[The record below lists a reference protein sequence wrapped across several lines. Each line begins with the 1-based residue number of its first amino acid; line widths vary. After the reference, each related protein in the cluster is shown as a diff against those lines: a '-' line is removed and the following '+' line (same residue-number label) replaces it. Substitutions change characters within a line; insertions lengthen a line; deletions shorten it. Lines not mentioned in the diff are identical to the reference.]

1 MSQSL
6 RPILLFSAMA
16 IALLAVGFG
25 QGWSVMLVILNLCL
39 ISAVMSVGLNMQWG
53 YAGLFNAGVM
63 AFVAVGGMV
72 AVLISEPP
80 VMVGWEAGGA
90 RIAVAGLMV
99 IVFIGLIYALR
110 RYVSAR
116 WIKNWGTAA
125 LLVAGYFVIRPVFE
139 GGVTA
144 VESIAAASAGN
155 LGGLGLNIL
164 VSWVIAAIVCMGVA
178 WVIGR
183 IALGLRA
190 DYLAIAT
197 LGISEI
203 VVAVAKNEEW
213 LTRGV
218 KNITSLKRAPVPRE
232 TNLQQAEWF
241 QNLVSNITGMDP
253 TDVDFK
259 VRVIEASSIFVK
271 LCFTFLFAAV
281 LAIVLFLA
289 IRALNSPWGRMMR
302 AIRDNDV
309 AASAMGKNVVKRHR
323 EVFIVGAAI
332 LGVSG
337 AMLTT
342 LDGQFTPTAYQPLR
356 YTFLIWVMVIVGGSG
371 NNLGAVLGGF
381 VIWFFWIEAEVA
393 AQWLSVN
400 MERVLTPYLDV
411 VLISLGEATLK
422 VQHGVDWLKSAAPHF
437 RYLLMGLVLLLA
449 LRFSPRGLVPEA
461 GAARA
466 H

>member
-1 MSQSL
+1 M
-6 RPILLFSAMA
+6 IL
-16 IALLAVGFG
+16 
-25 QGWSVMLVILNLCL
+25 
-39 ISAVMSVGLNMQWG
+39 
-53 YAGLFNAGVM
+53 GVM

-90 RIAVAGLMV
+90 RILVAGVMV
-99 IVFIGLIYALR
+99 ATFSGLIYALR
-110 RYVSAR
+110 RFISRR

-125 LLVAGYFVIRPVFE
+125 LLVAAYFIIRPVFE

-144 VESIAAASAGN
+144 VESISAASAGN

-164 VSWVIAAIVCMGVA
+164 VSWVVAAVVCMGVA

-203 VVAVAKNEEW
+203 LVAVAKNEEW

-241 QNLVSNITGMDP
+241 QNLVSTLSGTNPGDAG
-253 TDVDFK
+253 FK
-259 VRVIEASSIFVK
+259 TTVIEASSIFVK
-271 LCFTFLFAAV
+271 LCFTGLFTIV
-281 LAIVLFLA
+281 LGIVLFLA

-309 AASAMGKNVVKRHR
+309 AASAMGKNVVRRHR

-332 LGVSG
+332 HGVSG
-337 AMLTT
+337 PMLTT
-342 LDGQFTPTAYQPLR
+342 LDGQFTTTGDRTLRVRSQAAAADPRSRSGPRTTEESGRQDRPRHPEPRPHDSGRRIPTHSRADQRGRPH
-356 YTFLIWVMVIVGGSG
+356 
-371 NNLGAVLGGF
+371 
-381 VIWFFWIEAEVA
+381 
-393 AQWLSVN
+393 
-400 MERVLTPYLDV
+400 ME
-411 VLISLGEATLK
+411 
-422 VQHGVDWLKSAAPHF
+422 F
-437 RYLLMGLVLLLA
+437 
-449 LRFSPRGLVPEA
+449 VPEPIWPS
-461 GAARA
+461 RDRPK
-466 H
+466 

>member
-6 RPILLFSAMA
+6 RPILLFAAMA
-16 IALLAVGFG
+16 AALLAVGFG
-25 QGWSVMLVILNLCL
+25 QGWPVMLVILNLCL

-90 RIAVAGLMV
+90 RILVAGVMV
-99 IVFIGLIYALR
+99 ATFSGLIYALR
-110 RYVSAR
+110 RFISRR

-125 LLVAGYFVIRPVFE
+125 LLVAAYFIIRPVFE

-164 VSWVIAAIVCMGVA
+164 VSWVVAAVVCMGVA

-241 QNLVSNITGMDP
+241 QNLVSTLSGTNPGDAG
-253 TDVDFK
+253 FK
-259 VRVIEASSIFVK
+259 TTVIEASSIFVK
-271 LCFTFLFAAV
+271 LCFTGLFTIV
-281 LAIVLFLA
+281 LGIVLFLA

-309 AASAMGKNVVKRHR
+309 AASAMGKNVVRRHR

-342 LDGQFTPTAYQPLR
+342 LDGQFTPTGYQPLR

-393 AQWLSVN
+393 AQWISVN
-400 MERVLTPYLDV
+400 MEKVLTPYLDV
-411 VLISLGEATLK
+411 VLISLGEGSLK
-422 VQHGVDWLKSAAPHF
+422 VQHGVTWLKNAAPHF
-437 RYLLMGLVLLLA
+437 RYLLMGMVLLLA
-449 LRFSPRGLVPEA
+449 LRFSPRGLIPEA

>member
-90 RIAVAGLMV
+90 RIAVAGLLV

-110 RYVSAR
+110 RYVSAS

-125 LLVAGYFVIRPVFE
+125 LLVAAYFVIRPVFE
-139 GGVTA
+139 AGVTA

-164 VSWVIAAIVCMGVA
+164 ISWAVAAVVCMGVA

-241 QNLVSNITGMDP
+241 QNLVSTLTGLDP
-253 TDVDFK
+253 TDADFK

-271 LCFTFLFAAV
+271 LCFTFLFATV

-411 VLISLGEATLK
+411 VLISLGDASLK
-422 VQHGVDWLKSAAPHF
+422 VQHGVDWLKNAAPHF

-449 LRFSPRGLVPEA
+449 LRFSPRGLIPEA

>member
-80 VMVGWEAGGA
+80 VRAGWEAGGL
-90 RIAVAGLMV
+90 RIGIAGLLV
-99 IVFIGLIYALR
+99 AVFIGLIYAVR
-110 RYVSAR
+110 RFVSTK

-125 LLVAGYFVIRPVFE
+125 LLVAGYFIIRPVFE

-164 VSWVIAAIVCMGVA
+164 VSWGVAAVVCVGVA

-213 LTRGV
+213 MTRGV
-218 KNITSLKRAPVPRE
+218 KNITSLSALPSHGKPTCSKLSGSKTSSAALRALIQPMRI
-232 TNLQQAEWF
+232 
-241 QNLVSNITGMDP
+241 SNC
-253 TDVDFK
+253 
-259 VRVIEASSIFVK
+259 ASSSF
-271 LCFTFLFAAV
+271 
-281 LAIVLFLA
+281 
-289 IRALNSPWGRMMR
+289 
-302 AIRDNDV
+302 
-309 AASAMGKNVVKRHR
+309 H
-323 EVFIVGAAI
+323 
-332 LGVSG
+332 
-337 AMLTT
+337 
-342 LDGQFTPTAYQPLR
+342 
-356 YTFLIWVMVIVGGSG
+356 
-371 NNLGAVLGGF
+371 
-381 VIWFFWIEAEVA
+381 
-393 AQWLSVN
+393 
-400 MERVLTPYLDV
+400 
-411 VLISLGEATLK
+411 
-422 VQHGVDWLKSAAPHF
+422 
-437 RYLLMGLVLLLA
+437 
-449 LRFSPRGLVPEA
+449 RFSSSSASPSCSPPSSRSSCSSPS
-461 GAARA
+461 AR
-466 H
+466 

>member
-1 MSQSL
+1 
-6 RPILLFSAMA
+6 
-16 IALLAVGFG
+16 
-25 QGWSVMLVILNLCL
+25 
-39 ISAVMSVGLNMQWG
+39 
-53 YAGLFNAGVM
+53 
-63 AFVAVGGMV
+63 MV
-72 AVLISEPP
+72 AV
-80 VMVGWEAGGA
+80 
-90 RIAVAGLMV
+90 
-99 IVFIGLIYALR
+99 FIGAIYALR
-110 RYVSAR
+110 RYVDTA
-116 WIKNWGTAA
+116 WIKNWGTGA
-125 LLVAGYFVIRPVFE
+125 LIVVAYFAIRPVFE

-144 VESIAAASAGN
+144 VEAISAASAGN

-164 VSWVIAAIVCMGVA
+164 VSWVVAAFVCVGVA

-241 QNLVSNITGMDP
+241 QNLVGQLTGITVDT
-253 TDVDFK
+253 TDSAFK
-259 VRVIEASSIFVK
+259 AAVIEASSIFVK
-271 LCFTFLFAAV
+271 LCFTGLFTLV

-309 AASAMGKNVVKRHR
+309 AASAMGKNVVRRHR

-342 LDGQFTPTAYQPLR
+342 LDGQFTPTTYQPLR

-381 VIWFFWIEAEVA
+381 LIWFFWIEAEVA
-393 AQWLSVN
+393 AQWFSVN
-400 MERVLTPYLDV
+400 VTQWLEPYSAFKFFTIGENEIRVAEFL
-411 VLISLGEATLK
+411 S
-422 VQHGVDWLKSAAPHF
+422 WLKNAAPHF

-449 LRFSPRGLVPEA
+449 LRFSPRGLIPEA
-461 GAARA
+461 SAAKAR
-466 H
+466 

>member
-6 RPILLFSAMA
+6 RPILLFAAMA
-16 IALLAVGFG
+16 AALLAVGFG
-25 QGWSVMLVILNLCL
+25 QGWPVMLVILNLCL

-90 RIAVAGLMV
+90 RILVAGVMV
-99 IVFIGLIYALR
+99 ATFSGLIYALR
-110 RYVSAR
+110 RFISRR

-125 LLVAGYFVIRPVFE
+125 LLVAAYFIIRPVFE

-164 VSWVIAAIVCMGVA
+164 VSWVVAAVVCMGVA

-183 IALGLRA
+183 IALGWRA

-232 TNLQQAEWF
+232 TTLQQAEWF
-241 QNLVSNITGMDP
+241 QNLVSTLSGTNPGDAG
-253 TDVDFK
+253 FK
-259 VRVIEASSIFVK
+259 TTVIEASSIFVK
-271 LCFTFLFAAV
+271 LCFTGLFTIV
-281 LAIVLFLA
+281 LGIVLFLA

-309 AASAMGKNVVKRHR
+309 AASAMGKNVVRRHR

-342 LDGQFTPTAYQPLR
+342 LDGQCTPTGYQPLR

-393 AQWLSVN
+393 AQWISVN
-400 MERVLTPYLDV
+400 MEKVLTPYLDV
-411 VLISLGEATLK
+411 VLISLGEGSLK
-422 VQHGVDWLKSAAPHF
+422 VQHGVTWLKNAAPHF
-437 RYLLMGLVLLLA
+437 RYLLMGMVLLLA
-449 LRFSPRGLVPEA
+449 LRFSPRGLIPEA

>member
-1 MSQSL
+1 
-6 RPILLFSAMA
+6 
-16 IALLAVGFG
+16 
-25 QGWSVMLVILNLCL
+25 
-39 ISAVMSVGLNMQWG
+39 
-53 YAGLFNAGVM
+53 
-63 AFVAVGGMV
+63 MV
-72 AVLISEPP
+72 CI
-80 VMVGWEAGGA
+80 
-90 RIAVAGLMV
+90 
-99 IVFIGLIYALR
+99 
-110 RYVSAR
+110 
-116 WIKNWGTAA
+116 
-125 LLVAGYFVIRPVFE
+125 
-139 GGVTA
+139 
-144 VESIAAASAGN
+144 
-155 LGGLGLNIL
+155 
-164 VSWVIAAIVCMGVA
+164 GVA

-213 LTRGV
+213 MTRGV

-241 QNLVSNITGMDP
+241 QNLVSGVTGLDP
-253 TDVDFK
+253 TDADFK
-259 VRVIEASSIFVK
+259 LRVIEFSSIFVK

-342 LDGQFTPTAYQPLR
+342 LDGQFTPTGYQPLR

-381 VIWFFWIEAEVA
+381 VIWFFCRWYDDGTVNSQNGYPYGKLWYEFPSEEGVPVARVRAAAEAALPQRCAAAEA
-393 AQWLSVN
+393 AQW
-400 MERVLTPYLDV
+400 
-411 VLISLGEATLK
+411 SLLPAFCRGPEDAAEAIQTLEPALGSGSSK
-422 VQHGVDWLKSAAPHF
+422 F
-437 RYLLMGLVLLLA
+437 RTFGSSLQGKNNNSSRLCLHIYQPFIQMT
-449 LRFSPRGLVPEA
+449 RI
-461 GAARA
+461 
-466 H
+466 